1 MDLQLHTFLTSAL
14 NGDCSAPCLR
24 KIAVGVRQIGSWVGP
39 RARVDVVGKATV
51 S

>member
-14 NGDCSAPCLR
+14 NGGSSAPCLR
-24 KIAVGVRQIGSWVGP
+24 ETALGVRHIGGWVGP
-39 RARVDVVGKATV
+39 RARVDVVGKARV